1 MRALAAPMLW
11 ENDFARGEMMKN
23 MIAAV
28 VCALLLVVAPAAA
41 QTADAQ
47 TDRAAAAKYLEETRQ
62 AFLKSIENVTPAQ
75 WTFKASPTSWSIAE
89 VAEHIGIS
97 EGTLFGL
104 ITTQMLQA
112 PPRKPGEG
120 VPDEKIIAGVTDRSS
135 KFQAPEM
142 LKPVNKWATKDAL
155 VKDFNTARDKTIAWT
170 KTTTEDLRAHAAP
183 HPAFGS
189 MDVHQWILL
198 VAGHSA
204 RHTAQI
210 EEVKTAAGYPK

>member
-1 MRALAAPMLW
+1 
-11 ENDFARGEMMKN
+11 MKN
-23 MIAAV
+23 MIAAIA
-28 VCALLLVVAPAAA
+28 CGLLLVVAPA
-41 QTADAQ
+41 DAQ
-47 TDRAAAAKYLEETRQ
+47 KDRAAAAKYLEETRQ

-97 EGTLFGL
+97 EGTIFGML
-104 ITTQMLQA
+104 TTQMLQA
-112 PPRKPGEG
+112 PAPKPGEG
-120 VPDEKIIAGVTDRSS
+120 IPDEKVIAGVTDRSN

-142 LKPVNKWATKDAL
+142 LKPVNRWATKEAL
-155 VKDFNTARDKTIAWT
+155 VKDFNAARDKTIAWT

-189 MDVHQWILL
+189 LDLHQWILL
-198 VAGHSA
+198 IAGHSA

>member
-1 MRALAAPMLW
+1 
-11 ENDFARGEMMKN
+11 MKF
-23 MIAAV
+23 ISAAV
-28 VCALLLVVAPAAA
+28 ACALLFVAGPVAA

-47 TDRAAAAKYLEETRQ
+47 KDRAAAAKYLEDTRQ

-75 WTFKASPTSWSIAE
+75 WTFKASPASWSIAE
-89 VAEHIGIS
+89 VGEHIGIS
-97 EGTLFGL
+97 EGTIFGM

-112 PPRKPGEG
+112 PAPKPGQG
-120 VPDEKIIAGVTDRSS
+120 IPDEKVIAGVTDRSS

-155 VKDFNTARDKTIAWT
+155 VKDFNDARDKTIAWT
-170 KTTTEDLRAHAAP
+170 KTTTEDLRVHAAP
-183 HPAFGS
+183 HPALGPL
-189 MDVHQWILL
+189 DLHQWVLL
-198 VAGHSA
+198 IAGHSA